1 MAEPNEAGSE
11 RTPSAGRRWL
21 VQVSLRRAALAA
33 LLLAGLFALLFFV
46 LLPRGG
52 GNDSVLAARLLDTP
66 VGATD
71 ASVGVRPDH
80 VARDF
85 EASDLDGVRFRL
97 SDLRGR
103 PVVIN
108 FWATW
113 CTSCLAEMPALE
125 QQRLEHQADGLTI
138 VAVNVGERLEN
149 ARGFIDALELYEF
162 AIAMDPD
169 LTLSDAYGVRGMPH
183 SVFIDRNGVIQA
195 TYVGQMEEET
205 IDRYVMAAIDA
216 VPGGEVPS
224 PLRFQVIVRREH
236 ILEVFPNEEA
246 SGQVLFVS
254 RRFRCDDAY
263 CGAPVADSLLEVVGI
278 TDIDLRSGESPPAL
292 SVTFDPDVI
301 ELDELV
307 ATVAA
312 ALRAHPDPLY
322 TRELRVLYGE
332 G

>member
-1 MAEPNEAGSE
+1 M
-11 RTPSAGRRWL
+11 
-21 VQVSLRRAALAA
+21 VQVNLRRAALAA

-52 GNDSVLAARLLDTP
+52 GGDDSVLAARMLDTP

-71 ASVGVRPDH
+71 ASVGVRPDQM
-80 VARDF
+80 ARDF

-97 SDLRGR
+97 SDLRGS
-103 PVVIN
+103 PVVVN

-113 CTSCLAEMPALE
+113 CVSCLAEMPALE
-125 QQRLEHQADGLTI
+125 QQRLEHQADGLI
-138 VAVNVGERLEN
+138 ILAVNVGERLEN
-149 ARGFIDALELYEF
+149 ARGFIDLLELDEF

-183 SVFIDRNGVIQA
+183 SVFIDRTGVIQA

-205 IDRYVMAAIDA
+205 MDLYVQAAIDA
-216 VPGGEVPS
+216 VPGGEVPL
-224 PLRFQVIVRREH
+224 PLRFQVTVRREH

-263 CGAPVADSLLEVVGI
+263 CGAPVADSLLAVVGVSEV
-278 TDIDLRSGESPPAL
+278 DLRSAESPPAL

-301 ELDELV
+301 ELDDLV
-307 ATVAA
+307 AMVAE

-332 G
+332 E